1 MGRPEQEGLGSI
13 AVVRACKKSLKAL
26 DKNLLGKKP
35 EAADDLTMRNAF
47 SLKENH
53 RFFMNIASV
62 ILTSRFKI
70 TP

>member
-26 DKNLLGKKP
+26 DKNLLGKNP
-35 EAADDLTMRNAF
+35 EAADNLTMRTAF

-53 RFFMNIASV
+53 TFSMIIAFN
-62 ILTSRFKI
+62 LPTSRFKI
-70 TP
+70 AS